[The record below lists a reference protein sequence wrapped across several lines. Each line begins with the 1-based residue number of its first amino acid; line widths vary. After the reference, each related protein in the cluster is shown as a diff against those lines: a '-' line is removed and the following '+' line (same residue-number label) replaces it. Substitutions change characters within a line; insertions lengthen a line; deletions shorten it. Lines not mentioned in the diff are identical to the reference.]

1 MKRNASNLKIKIDTQ
16 KPTND
21 IAVNLLRTCRSIYLD
36 TWTLPLSLNSFM
48 MYRVETN
55 SKRNSKFYM
64 LLPWQVALT
73 QSIDITLQQIFLEG
87 DRLERY
93 MTRYWRP
100 KARHKGIFITPMRYN
115 APTDKSNSIQS
126 RAIQGLDGDTCDNFA
141 SIPIAHS
148 CEPRHFLSHLIGKVQ
163 ADLKL
168 YDTLKP
174 QEPPPFHSAMRV
186 MRAKPLTHLTLRLQH
201 QDWWT
206 WADPPDSTDDT
217 QRLALDPSV
226 GNPSGGDSHASRP
239 TASRMRALAEARRAG
254 NHPDV
259 SLFSGWASKISAMP
273 DLRSLELVLETF
285 RSKKAQLEDVVAA
298 SKTWVFPL
306 QGTGCELVWDGEV
319 RMGAWSMSGLR
330 KEGDGGGEWWK
341 REMEFEVRTVRF
353 VRRRGG

>member
-1 MKRNASNLKIKIDTQ
+1 MKRNASNLTIKIDTQ

-21 IAVNLLRTCRSIYLD
+21 IAVDLLRTCRSIYLD
-36 TWTLPLSLNSFM
+36 TWTLPLSLNPFM
-48 MYRVETN
+48 IYRLEPN
-55 SKRNSKFYM
+55 SRRNFKFSI
-64 LLPWQVALT
+64 LLPWQLALT
-73 QSIDITLQQIFLEG
+73 QSMDITLQQTFLEG
-87 DRLERY
+87 TRLQRY
-93 MTRYWRP
+93 ITRYWLPRG
-100 KARHKGIFITPMRYN
+100 RHKGIYIS
-115 APTDKSNSIQS
+115 PTTYDVPTEEPNDTKCHS
-126 RAIQGLDGDTCDNFA
+126 IQGLDNFDQKFS
-141 SIPIAHS
+141 SISIEHS
-148 CEPRHFLSHLIGKVQ
+148 GEPRHFLSHLIGEFQ
-163 ADLKL
+163 ANLKL

-226 GNPSGGDSHASRP
+226 GKPSGGDGHASRP
-239 TASRMRALAEARRAG
+239 TALRMRALAQARRVG

-259 SLFSGWASKISAMP
+259 PLFSGWASKISSMP

-285 RSKKAQLEDVVAA
+285 RSKKGQLEDVVEA

-330 KEGDGGGEWWK
+330 KEGGEGGEWWK

-353 VRRRGG
+353 VRRRGR